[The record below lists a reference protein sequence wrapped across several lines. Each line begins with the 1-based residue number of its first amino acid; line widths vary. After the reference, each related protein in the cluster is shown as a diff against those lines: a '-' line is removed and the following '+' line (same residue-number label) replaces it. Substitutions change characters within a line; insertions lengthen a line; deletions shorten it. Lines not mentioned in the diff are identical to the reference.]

1 MKMTFQVL
9 LAADLTANTAVS
21 FKNTTLVST
30 KNFLVTSRLKIK

>member
-21 FKNTTLVST
+21 FKNTITLLS
-30 KNFLVTSRLKIK
+30 KEIFSDMI

>member
-21 FKNTTLVST
+21 FKNTIKIIRLTLVS
-30 KNFLVTSRLKIK
+30 R